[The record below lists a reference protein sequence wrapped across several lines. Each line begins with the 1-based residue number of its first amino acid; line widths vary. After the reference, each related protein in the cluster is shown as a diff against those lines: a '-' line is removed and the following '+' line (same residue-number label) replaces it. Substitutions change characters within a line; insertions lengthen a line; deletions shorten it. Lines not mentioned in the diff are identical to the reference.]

1 MRGAPDG
8 RHCAT
13 PIRPPT
19 PRRPAH
25 PKGTIGRP
33 GPAQRPHT
41 DRSWPPRSPGGAGV
55 SFRPSTRVVYEEKA
69 ISQAPGF
76 LDDPEGLRE
85 VLDVVDRL
93 AEEPRPA
100 GSFPYGSPDLR
111 RLRAGGWS
119 PRRQRSL
126 ASVQGRVIRHTFP
139 RTAGTPR
146 LARAA
151 GTGPRARSHL

>member
-25 PKGTIGRP
+25 PKGTVGRP
-33 GPAQRPHT
+33 GPAPRPHT
-41 DRSWPPRSPGGAGV
+41 DRSWPPRSPGGAGA

-76 LDDPEGLRE
+76 LDDPEGLCE

-93 AEEPRPA
+93 AEEPVQPGR
-100 GSFPYGSPDLR
+100 SRTDR
-111 RLRAGGWS
+111 QICGGWGPAAYLPPPPLPAPH
-119 PRRQRSL
+119 PRPGYPPNQPPHPL
-126 ASVQGRVIRHTFP
+126 P
-139 RTAGTPR
+139 P
-146 LARAA
+146 
-151 GTGPRARSHL
+151 